1 MAEGLRCV
9 RDLPALRAIVAR
21 AACFTLAG
29 SAVWALMPLVARDLT
44 GGGAE
49 TFGLLLAALGLGA
62 VIGAAASHEMRRRFS
77 HEHILRAASLTFGA
91 ACLIVAAR
99 PGFAIS
105 FGVLVVGGAF
115 WVQALSGFSVAAQL
129 FSPRHAV
136 GRVTATSTTVV
147 FGGMAVGSWLWGH
160 VAQGIGLS
168 AAIALSGGAMILV
181 AAIGL
186 VLPMPERDGKNL
198 T

>member
-9 RDLPALRAIVAR
+9 RDLPALRAIVCR
-21 AACFTLAG
+21 AFAFTLAG
-29 SAVWALMPLVARDLT
+29 SATWALMPLVARDLT
-44 GGGAE
+44 GGGPE

-62 VIGAAASHEMRRRFS
+62 VIGAAASHEVRRRFS
-77 HEHILRAASLTFGA
+77 HEHILRAASLIFGA

-105 FGVLVVGGAF
+105 FTVLAVGGAF

-147 FGGMAVGSWLWGH
+147 FGGRNCAQTSTALLSKPPGLLRRSSTSACIPCFCNSSSAFSSSAAVGSL
-160 VAQGIGLS
+160 
-168 AAIALSGGAMILV
+168 
-181 AAIGL
+181 
-186 VLPMPERDGKNL
+186 N
-198 T
+198 